1 MSDAPAAPS
10 VPSATPGGI
19 ATCRQSIARNSKS
32 FALASRLLPG
42 HTADHAAIVY
52 AWCRRADDAVDAVPA
67 AAAPAAV
74 RRLRQELAD
83 VYRGA
88 ATGVPELD
96 AFAAVV
102 RAHAIPREYPDELL
116 AGMQMDCEHARY
128 ASFDELLLYCHRVAG
143 VVGLM
148 MCHVLGVDDLAA
160 RRQAAHLGIA
170 MQLTNIC
177 RDVLEDWQLGR
188 LYLPGE
194 LLAACG
200 APDLGAQ
207 LGRPFPVA
215 HTQAVAAA
223 VARTLA
229 LADGF
234 YRSGNR
240 GLAALPWRCAVA
252 VGAASRVYRA
262 IGRRVRRQQCDV
274 TRGRAIVSQRGKLV
288 QVALAAVQV
297 LATAPARAVRRR
309 PPVALA
315 SAAPVRFP
323 ADLLPFPS

>member
-1 MSDAPAAPS
+1 VSEAPATTS

-102 RAHAIPREYPDELL
+102 EAHAIPREYPDELL
-116 AGMQMDCEHARY
+116 AGMQMDCERARY

-148 MCHVLGVDDLAA
+148 SARIFGFSDPKTLDYAAELGLAF
-160 RRQAAHLGIA
+160 
-170 MQLTNIC
+170 QLTNIV
-177 RDVLEDWQLGR
+177 RDVGEDAR
-188 LYLPGE
+188 RNRVYLPLDELKAAGLEASQIVHGSAETEAGE
-194 LLAACG
+194 PFRKLMQAQIDRALATYDRAFALLPAVDRKAQIPGIIMAAIY
-200 APDLGAQ
+200 
-207 LGRPFPVA
+207 
-215 HTQAVAAA
+215 
-223 VARTLA
+223 RTL
-229 LADGF
+229 LEEIRADGAKVLTQ
-234 YRSGNR
+234 RTSLTPLR
-240 GLAALPWRCAVA
+240 KLWIAWKTW
-252 VGAASRVYRA
+252 
-262 IGRRVRRQQCDV
+262 IRR
-274 TRGRAIVSQRGKLV
+274 
-288 QVALAAVQV
+288 
-297 LATAPARAVRRR
+297 
-309 PPVALA
+309 
-315 SAAPVRFP
+315 
-323 ADLLPFPS
+323 